1 LFQGKDAT
9 KNYTYSMV
17 FSAIKLPIILYTL
30 HTSSGLCVGYGLPGT
45 SMGLALTGRCS
56 PQSHRY
62 LCSWGLTP
70 LPPLS
75 NSNYFGY
82 IFHYDDYRSLSNHHN
97 YK

>member
-1 LFQGKDAT
+1 
-9 KNYTYSMV
+9 MV
-17 FSAIKLPIILYTL
+17 FGVINLPIILYTL
-30 HTSSGLCVGYGLPGT
+30 HTFSCLCVGYGLPGP
-45 SMGLALTGRCS
+45 SIGLALTGRCS
-56 PQSHRY
+56 PQSHSY

-82 IFHYDDYRSLSNHHN
+82 ISHYDDYRALSNHHN

>member
-1 LFQGKDAT
+1 
-9 KNYTYSMV
+9 
-17 FSAIKLPIILYTL
+17 
-30 HTSSGLCVGYGLPGT
+30 
-45 SMGLALTGRCS
+45 MGLALTGRCS

-82 IFHYDDYRSLSNHHN
+82 IFPPVTSLSMLLGTHSLAAFKQLELFWL
-97 YK
+97 YIPL

>member
-1 LFQGKDAT
+1 MPFLLQVAYVLAT
-9 KNYTYSMV
+9 
-17 FSAIKLPIILYTL
+17 
-30 HTSSGLCVGYGLPGT
+30 GLLGP

-56 PQSHRY
+56 PESHRY

-82 IFHYDDYRSLSNHHN
+82 IFHYDDYRFLSNHHN